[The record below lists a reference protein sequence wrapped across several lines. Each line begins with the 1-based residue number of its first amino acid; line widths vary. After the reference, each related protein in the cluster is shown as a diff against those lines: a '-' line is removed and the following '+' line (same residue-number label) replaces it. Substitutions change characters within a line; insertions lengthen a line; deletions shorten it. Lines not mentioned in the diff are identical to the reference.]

1 MQNGTLPYHKIKKIR
16 IMKNQFQQLFLRIAI
31 SVTMLSAVA
40 DRFGLWGDNSSW
52 GNWKNFEVY
61 TLKLTYFLPEIL
73 SIFSAYIATFL
84 EILFP
89 VMLILGYK
97 IRIAS
102 YGSGI
107 LLLVFAV
114 SMAVALGA
122 KAPLDYSVWIGS
134 AGAFLLAVQQ
144 EYSYSIDF
152 MFQKK

>member
-1 MQNGTLPYHKIKKIR
+1 
-16 IMKNQFQQLFLRIAI
+16 MKNQFQQLFLRIAI

-97 IRIAS
+97 TRIAS

-144 EYSYSIDF
+144 EYSYSIDS
-152 MFQKK
+152 MLQKK

>member
-1 MQNGTLPYHKIKKIR
+1 
-16 IMKNQFQQLFLRIAI
+16 MKNQFQQLFLRIAI

-40 DRFGLWGDNSSW
+40 DRFGFWGDNSSW

-97 IRIAS
+97 TRIVS

-122 KAPLDYSVWIGS
+122 KAPLDYSVWVGS

>member
-1 MQNGTLPYHKIKKIR
+1 
-16 IMKNQFQQLFLRIAI
+16 MKNQFQQLFLRIAI

-61 TLKLTYFLPEIL
+61 TQKLTYFLPEIL

-97 IRIAS
+97 TRIAS

-144 EYSYSIDF
+144 EYSYSIDS
-152 MFQKK
+152 MLQKK

>member
-40 DRFGLWGDNSSW
+40 DRFGFWGDNSSW

-97 IRIAS
+97 TRIAS

-122 KAPLDYSVWIGS
+122 KAPLDYSVWVGS